1 MTRYLVTV
9 LVGRADWHAE
19 LLDVSAI
26 DGMPVDDLTELVPSD
41 VGRRGRDGL
50 RNLGRRARRPR
61 RRCGRRPRGRAR
73 RSAHAMMGV
82 RVRGPINIFSE
93 KIKRGVGVAA

>member
-1 MTRYLVTV
+1 MVLAVPMTAVLRIHLSHVEHPMTRYLVTV

-41 VGRRGRDGL
+41 VGPPGPHGLQISATRTTPTSPLRPPTSPGRGLPPNTR
-50 RNLGRRARRPR
+50 
-61 RRCGRRPRGRAR
+61 
-73 RSAHAMMGV
+73 
-82 RVRGPINIFSE
+82 
-93 KIKRGVGVAA
+93 